1 MVGFYADVVAHTQ
14 TCTISYSH
22 TEDMNLLSINYL
34 HAGAPKYWYA
44 IAPEHAKRFES
55 LAQSHFVHAARDCPE
70 FLRHKQ
76 NMLSP
81 TILKKAGVPYE
92 IVIQRPGDA
101 IVTSPGAYHFGVNL
115 GFNIAE
121 ATNFGIPE
129 WIPKGRE
136 AKVCMCRPNAVRI
149 DVDRFAELLARYEE
163 DMENSRALGLQ
174 PLSHRQWTLFHAK
187 RIQATKVSSSAV
199 PESSK
204 TVIPKDKEFW
214 VEVMQPLNAE
224 GKSLAVSKSRSSKRR
239 KKNTAALDTEY
250 VEEWRLAK
258 PFDNK
263 KAKLQLEQKVLCLLP
278 GRKEGTDGEVTDEE
292 ECFAG
297 VVKEFADDHCR
308 VHFSGLKKDEDV
320 WIALTDPKLFLDGG
334 KWDPNAVVEVIPE
347 NSEASTVKPKNVKRK
362 VARSK
367 PTSAKASTSARKIR
381 SK

>member
-1 MVGFYADVVAHTQ
+1 
-14 TCTISYSH
+14 
-22 TEDMNLLSINYL
+22 
-34 HAGAPKYWYA
+34 
-44 IAPEHAKRFES
+44 
-55 LAQSHFVHAARDCPE
+55 
-70 FLRHKQ
+70 
-76 NMLSP
+76 MLSP

-174 PLSHRQWTLFHAK
+174 PLSHRQWTVFQAK
-187 RIQATKVSSSAV
+187 RIQATNVSSSSV
-199 PESSK
+199 PKSSK

-224 GKSLAVSKSRSSKRR
+224 GKSLAVSRSRGNKRR
-239 KKNTAALDTEY
+239 KKNSLDTEF

-258 PFDNK
+258 PLDNK
-263 KAKLQLEQKVLCLLP
+263 KTKLQLEQKVLCLLP
-278 GRKEGTDGEVTDEE
+278 GRKEGIDGEVVDEE

-308 VHFSGLKKDEDV
+308 VHFSGLKKDDDV

-334 KWDPNAVVEVIPE
+334 KWDATAVLEEKP
-347 NSEASTVKPKNVKRK
+347 EASRPSSLKRKDSKRKLALVKPL
-362 VARSK
+362 
-367 PTSAKASTSARKIR
+367 SAKATKSASKIR
-381 SK
+381 SKKQAANAI